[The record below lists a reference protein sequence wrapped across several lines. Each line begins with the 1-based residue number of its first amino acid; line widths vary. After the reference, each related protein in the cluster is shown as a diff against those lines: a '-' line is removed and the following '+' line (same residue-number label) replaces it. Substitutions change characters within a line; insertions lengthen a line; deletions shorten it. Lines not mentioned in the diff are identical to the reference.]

1 MARDHRKLHVFSLA
15 DSLLIA
21 VYRATKA
28 LPPSERFGLQDQIRR
43 AALSTA
49 TNIVEGSARRTTR
62 EYVNFL
68 NLANGSAAETH
79 YLLTVVCRLNY
90 VPESAVEP
98 LLTQCAEL
106 QRGLQA
112 MINTLEQRD

>member
-1 MARDHRKLHVFSLA
+1 MARDHRKLRVFSLA

-21 VYRATKA
+21 AYGVTKA
-28 LPPSERFGLQDQIRR
+28 LPSSERFGLQDQLRR
-43 AALSTA
+43 SALSTA

-79 YLLTVVCRLNY
+79 YLLTVAQRLDY
-90 VPESAVEP
+90 VTESAVEP
-98 LLTQCAEL
+98 LLGQYSEL

-112 MINTLEQRD
+112 MIIRLETRE

>member
-1 MARDHRKLHVFSLA
+1 MARDHRRLHVFSLA

-21 VYRATKA
+21 VYRTTKA
-28 LPPSERFGLQDQIRR
+28 LPASERFGLQDQLRR
-43 AALSTA
+43 SALSAA

-68 NLANGSAAETH
+68 NLANGSAAEAH
-79 YLLTVVCRLNY
+79 YLLTVAHRLDY
-90 VPESAVEP
+90 VPESAIEP
-98 LLTQCAEL
+98 LLAQYAEL

-112 MINTLEQRD
+112 MMNTLEQRG